1 LFLILIINYLY
12 HSNKVYY
19 FTHFLKKF
27 HSELC
32 LSLILVA
39 IDLMKTNEKLRIVPV
54 PEYAAGMKA
63 VKVALGNIFH
73 RMPKG
78 KAIYVLNR
86 LNQKEGVD
94 CPGCAWPD
102 PDHRS
107 KLGEYCENGV
117 KAIAE
122 EAMSAKCD
130 PAFFKKYSISELR
143 EQSDY
148 WLGQQGRLTHPMI
161 LKPGAENYTPLSW
174 DEANS
179 IIGEHLKALPDPN
192 QAAFYTSGRTS
203 NEAAFLYQLF
213 VRMFG
218 TNNLPDCSN
227 MCHESSGVALNRTT
241 GIGKGSVTLDDLY
254 KAELI
259 LIFGQNPATNHP
271 RMLSSLEKAKANGA
285 KVVSINPLKEAGLV
299 RFKNPQTLK
308 GVLGKG
314 TEISDLYL
322 QLKIN
327 EDVALLK
334 AVMIKLFSLAEENP
348 EILDRAFIEDKTT
361 GFTAFKEELLKNNLQ
376 ELIARTGVDEE
387 QVDELTNLIAQRSR
401 IIACWGMGLTQH
413 VNGVDNIQ
421 EVVNLLLMKG
431 AISREGAGTC
441 PVRGHS
447 NVQGDRTMGIAERPS
462 KALLNKI
469 AENFGFTP
477 PEEHGYDV
485 VSTIEAMHEGKVKV
499 FIGMGGNFLSAAP
512 DTYFTAEA
520 FSKTDLTVHISTKLN
535 RSHLTHGKTALIL
548 PSMGR
553 TDKNERNGQAMLL
566 SVENSMGIVHSTK
579 GVLEPPS
586 PHVRPEP
593 WIVAELAKASLKESK
608 LDWDALSADYSLIRD
623 LISSTIAGFD
633 DFNER
638 LKKPLGFELPNGA
651 RSGNFTTPDGKAH
664 FTVNKLSE
672 NNMKEGEFLM
682 MTTRSHDQFNTTIYG
697 LDDRYRGVYNGR
709 MVVFM
714 NPSDMN
720 KLALKQGDLV
730 ELYNNYNGKERS
742 VSGFAIVPYSIP
754 EGCLGTYYPES
765 NPLVPIGLKAHSSH
779 TPSSKSVKVKVR
791 K

>member
-1 LFLILIINYLY
+1 M
-12 HSNKVYY
+12 KED
-19 FTHFLKKF
+19 KQ
-27 HSELC
+27 
-32 LSLILVA
+32 LSI
-39 IDLMKTNEKLRIVPV
+39 KTP
-54 PEYAAGMKA
+54 PSSAAGMKA
-63 VKVALGNIFH
+63 VTIALKNIFKVMSV
-73 RMPKG
+73 RKSF
-78 KAIYVLNR
+78 KVLNK

-102 PDHRS
+102 PKHRS

-122 EAMSAKCD
+122 EAMEQVAG
-130 PAFFKKYSISELR
+130 PAFFEKHSIEELR
-143 EQSDY
+143 SKSDF

-161 LKPGAENYTPLSW
+161 FHPGATHYSPISW
-174 DEANS
+174 DEANT
-179 IIGEHLKALPDPN
+179 IIGKELNALNNPN
-192 QAAFYTSGRTS
+192 EAAFYTSGRTS

-227 MCHESSGVALNRTT
+227 MCHESSGVALSKTV

-271 RMLSSLEKAKANGA
+271 RMLSCLEEAKQNGA
-285 KVVSINPLKEAGLV
+285 KVVSINPMKEVGLV
-299 RFKNPQTLK
+299 RFKNPQNLR
-308 GVLGKG
+308 GVMGNG

-322 QLKIN
+322 QLRIN

-334 AVMIKLFSLAEENP
+334 AVMLKLFQRAEANP
-348 EILDRAFIEDKTT
+348 EILDSDFIQGKTA
-361 GFTAFKEELLKNNLQ
+361 GFEEFKAELLTHQLDELVTRTGLAESEIDKLVD
-376 ELIARTGVDEE
+376 LIAERKK
-387 QVDELTNLIAQRSR
+387 

-431 AISREGAGTC
+431 SIGKEGAGTC

-462 KALLNKI
+462 KELLDKI
-469 AENFGFTP
+469 SENFGFTP
-477 PEEHGYDV
+477 PQEHGYSV
-485 VSTIEAMHEGKVKV
+485 VDAIAAMHEEKVKV

-512 DTYFTAEA
+512 DTYFTADALEKC
-520 FSKTDLTVHISTKLN
+520 SLTAHISTKLN

-553 TDKNERNGQAMLL
+553 TDRYVKNGKSQFVT
-566 SVENSMGIVHSTK
+566 VENSMGVVHSTQ
-579 GVLEPPS
+579 GVLQPPS
-586 PHVRPEP
+586 EFVESEP
-593 WIVAELAKASLKESK
+593 VIVANIAKATLTQDKV
-608 LDWDALSADYSLIRD
+608 DWDFLIEDYGNIRD
-623 LISSTIAGFD
+623 LIEKTIAGFENY
-633 DFNER
+633 NER
-638 LKKPLGFELPNGA
+638 VKQPLGFELPNGA
-651 RSGNFTTPDGKAH
+651 RTGDFTTPNKKAN
-664 FTVNKLSE
+664 FTVNQLRKDTLDTD
-672 NNMKEGEFLM
+672 EFIM

-714 NPSDMN
+714 NHEDVKN
-720 KLALKQGDLV
+720 NGLNQGDKIT
-730 ELYNNYNGKERS
+730 LYNNYGNTERM
-742 VSGFAIVPYSIP
+742 VEGFAVVPYNIP
-754 EGCLGTYYPES
+754 KGCLATYFPEA
-765 NPLVPIGLKAHSSH
+765 NPLVPLELTAHSSH
-779 TPSSKSVKVKVR
+779 TPSSKSVRVKIRV
-791 K
+791 

>member
-1 LFLILIINYLY
+1 MEE
-12 HSNKVYY
+12 HKP
-19 FTHFLKKF
+19 
-27 HSELC
+27 
-32 LSLILVA
+32 LSI
-39 IDLMKTNEKLRIVPV
+39 KTP
-54 PEYAAGMKA
+54 PSSAAGMKA
-63 VKVALGNIFH
+63 VFIALKNIFH
-73 RMPKG
+73 VMSVRKSF
-78 KAIYVLNR
+78 KVLNK

-102 PDHRS
+102 PKHRS

-122 EAMSAKCD
+122 EAMDHVAS
-130 PAFFKKYSISELR
+130 PAFFEKYSIEELR
-143 EQSDY
+143 SKSDF

-161 LKPGAENYTPLSW
+161 LRPGATHYSPVSW
-174 DEANS
+174 DEANT
-179 IIGEHLKALPDPN
+179 IIGKELNALNNPN
-192 QAAFYTSGRTS
+192 EAAFYTSGRTS

-227 MCHESSGVALNRTT
+227 MCHESSGVALSKTV

-271 RMLSSLEKAKANGA
+271 RMLSCLEEAKQNGA
-285 KVVSINPLKEAGLV
+285 KVVSINPMKEVGLV
-299 RFKNPQTLK
+299 RFKNPQNLR
-308 GVLGKG
+308 GVVGNG

-322 QLKIN
+322 QLRIN

-334 AVMIKLFSLAEENP
+334 AVMLKIFQRAENNP
-348 EILDRAFIEDKTT
+348 EILDSDFIQGKTA
-361 GFTAFKEELLKNNLQ
+361 GFEEFKAELLTHQLD
-376 ELIARTGVDEE
+376 ELVARTGLAESEIDALVD
-387 QVDELTNLIAQRSR
+387 LIAERKK

-431 AISREGAGTC
+431 SIGKEGAGTC

-462 KALLNKI
+462 KELLDKI
-469 AENFGFTP
+469 SENFGFTP
-477 PEEHGYDV
+477 PQEHGYSV
-485 VSTIEAMHEGKVKV
+485 VDAIAAMHEEKVKV

-512 DTYFTAEA
+512 DTYFTADA
-520 FSKTDLTVHISTKLN
+520 LAKCSLTAHISTKLN

-553 TDKNERNGQAMLL
+553 TDRYMKNGKSQFVT
-566 SVENSMGIVHSTK
+566 VENSMGVVHSTQ
-579 GVLEPPS
+579 GVLQPPS
-586 PHVRPEP
+586 EFVESEP
-593 WIVAELAKASLKESK
+593 VIVANIAKATLTQDKV
-608 LDWDALSADYSLIRD
+608 DWDFLIEDYGNIRD
-623 LISSTIAGFD
+623 LIEKTIAGFENY
-633 DFNER
+633 NER
-638 LKKPLGFELPNGA
+638 IKQPLGFELPNGA
-651 RSGNFTTPDGKAH
+651 RTGDFTTPNKKAN
-664 FTVNKLSE
+664 FTVNQLRKDTLDSD
-672 NNMKEGEFLM
+672 EFIM

-714 NPSDMN
+714 NYEDVKN
-720 KLALKQGDLV
+720 NGLNQGDKIT
-730 ELYNNYNGKERS
+730 LYNNYGNKERM
-742 VSGFAIVPYSIP
+742 VEGFAVVPYNIP
-754 EGCLGTYYPES
+754 KGCLATYFPEA
-765 NPLVPIGLKAHSSH
+765 NPLVPLELTAHSSH
-779 TPSSKSVKVKVR
+779 TPSSKSVRVKIRV
-791 K
+791 

>member
-1 LFLILIINYLY
+1 M
-12 HSNKVYY
+12 KED
-19 FTHFLKKF
+19 KQ
-27 HSELC
+27 
-32 LSLILVA
+32 LSI
-39 IDLMKTNEKLRIVPV
+39 KTP
-54 PEYAAGMKA
+54 PSSAAGMKA
-63 VKVALGNIFH
+63 VTIALKNIFKVMSV
-73 RMPKG
+73 RKSF
-78 KAIYVLNR
+78 KVLNK

-102 PDHRS
+102 PKHRS

-122 EAMSAKCD
+122 EAMEQVAG
-130 PAFFKKYSISELR
+130 PAFFEKHSIEELR
-143 EQSDY
+143 SKSDF

-161 LKPGAENYTPLSW
+161 LHPGATHYSPISW
-174 DEANS
+174 DDANT
-179 IIGEHLKALPDPN
+179 IIGKELKALNNPN
-192 QAAFYTSGRTS
+192 EAAFYTSGRTS

-227 MCHESSGVALNRTT
+227 MCHESSGVALSKTV

-271 RMLSSLEKAKANGA
+271 RMLSCLEEAKQNGA
-285 KVVSINPLKEAGLV
+285 KVVSINPMKEVGLV
-299 RFKNPQTLK
+299 RFKNPQNLR
-308 GVLGKG
+308 GVMGNG

-322 QLKIN
+322 QLRIN

-334 AVMIKLFSLAEENP
+334 AVMLKIFQRAENNP
-348 EILDRAFIEDKTT
+348 EILDGDFIQGKTA
-361 GFTAFKEELLKNNLQ
+361 GFEEFKAELLTHQLD
-376 ELIARTGVDEE
+376 ELVARTGLAESEIDALVY
-387 QVDELTNLIAQRSR
+387 LIAERKK

-431 AISREGAGTC
+431 SIGKEGAGTC

-462 KALLNKI
+462 KELLDKI
-469 AENFGFTP
+469 SENFGFTP
-477 PEEHGYDV
+477 PQEHGYSV
-485 VSTIEAMHEGKVKV
+485 VDAIAAMHEEKVKV

-512 DTYFTAEA
+512 DTYFTADA
-520 FSKTDLTVHISTKLN
+520 LAKCSLTAHISTKLN

-553 TDKNERNGQAMLL
+553 TDRYVKNGKSQFVT
-566 SVENSMGIVHSTK
+566 VENSMGVVHSTQ
-579 GVLEPPS
+579 GVLQPPS
-586 PHVRPEP
+586 EFVESEP
-593 WIVAELAKASLKESK
+593 VIVANIAKATLTQDKV
-608 LDWDALSADYSLIRD
+608 DWDFLIEDYGNIRD
-623 LISSTIAGFD
+623 LIEKTIAGFENY
-633 DFNER
+633 NER
-638 LKKPLGFELPNGA
+638 IKQPLGFELPNGA
-651 RSGNFTTPDGKAH
+651 RTGDFTTPNKKAN
-664 FTVNKLSE
+664 FTVNQLRKDTLDTD
-672 NNMKEGEFLM
+672 EFIM

-714 NPSDMN
+714 NYEDVKN
-720 KLALKQGDLV
+720 NGLNQGDKIT
-730 ELYNNYNGKERS
+730 LYNNYGNKERL
-742 VSGFAIVPYSIP
+742 VEGFAVVPYNIP
-754 EGCLGTYYPES
+754 KGCLATYFPEA
-765 NPLVPIGLKAHSSH
+765 NPLVPLGLTAHSSH
-779 TPSSKSVKVKVR
+779 TPSSKSVRVKIRV
-791 K
+791 